1 MLKFENRKLLGI
13 VVGILF
19 FIVLVFEFI
28 TWKNDKL
35 GILEVSFL
43 NVGQGDATLVSYL
56 GRYQMLID
64 GGPDGRK
71 LLEEL
76 GKQMP
81 VMDKKIEVVVLT
93 HPDLDHLAGLI
104 DVAKKY
110 EIGVFLDNGAKAET
124 EIFEELEEV
133 LAQKSIRREVLIEKS
148 EISFGEQLNFNVF
161 NPVQKDSNN
170 KDRNEDSIVLR
181 MDFGINSFLF
191 MGDASSQIEKE
202 MLAGKAN
209 VDVDWLK
216 VGHHGSKNSTSE
228 EFLTATSPKTAV
240 ISVGAKNRYKH
251 PAVEV
256 LELLAKTKAVLL
268 RTDELGTVEIFCRV
282 PKEECSVVRKN

>member
-35 GILEVSFL
+35 DILEVSFL

>member
-1 MLKFENRKLLGI
+1 MLKFENKKLLGTI
-13 VVGILF
+13 VGILC
-19 FIVLVFEFI
+19 FILLVFEVVA
-28 TWKNDKL
+28 WKNGQLD
-35 GILEVSFL
+35 ILEVSFL
-43 NVGQGDATLVSYL
+43 DVGQGDATLISYL

-64 GGPDGRK
+64 GGPNGRK

-76 GKQMP
+76 GKKMP
-81 VMDKKIEVVVLT
+81 VMDNKIEVVVLT

-124 EIFEELEEV
+124 EIFGELEEV
-133 LAQKSIRREVLIEKS
+133 LAQKEIRREALIESS
-148 EISFGEQLNFNVF
+148 EISFGEQLNFKVF
-161 NPVQKDSNN
+161 NPAQKNSNS

-202 MLAGKAN
+202 IVEAQADVN
-209 VDVDWLK
+209 VDWLK

-228 EFLTATSPKTAV
+228 EFLAATSPKAAI

-251 PAVEV
+251 PAEEV
-256 LELLAKTKAVLL
+256 LGLLAKTGSELL
-268 RTDELGTVEIFCRV
+268 RTDELGTVEVFCKV
-282 PKEECSVVRKN
+282 PQKACDVKK